1 MYKNLII
8 SAFEEVRN
16 KTGKRRDYPRARVLS
31 DYIQEETK
39 EPYGD
44 RSLVTKYQTAKKGEP
59 VEMPDFVIEG
69 LCKYL
74 GYDDMKSWKAST
86 LTKERA
92 EPMDTK
98 KRAWKVTVSIV
109 LIVGLLGILAWQ
121 YLTRERWMEWKD
133 PVYVEADFD
142 AEKLSNGILKIY
154 KQERIDNFK
163 RIEADC
169 NTTFFNPDGTPKIF
183 YGKNKRGNYQW
194 FTDLAKHPE
203 TGKSL
208 KPITPYMINK
218 YICPKNGNKTPYRKI
233 KQ

>member
-59 VEMPDFVIEG
+59 VEIPDFVIEG
-69 LCKYL
+69 LCKYV
-74 GYDDMKSWKAST
+74 GYDDVESWKAST
-86 LTKERA
+86 VTKERG

-98 KRAWKVTVSIV
+98 KRAWKVSVSIV
-109 LIVGLLGILAWQ
+109 LIVGLLGVLSWQ

-163 RIEADC
+163 RIEANC
-169 NTTFFNPDGTPKIF
+169 NTTFFSPDGTATVF
-183 YGKNKRGNYQW
+183 YGKNHKREYQW

-203 TGKSL
+203 QV
-208 KPITPYMINK
+208 KP
-218 YICPKNGNKTPYRKI
+218 
-233 KQ
+233 